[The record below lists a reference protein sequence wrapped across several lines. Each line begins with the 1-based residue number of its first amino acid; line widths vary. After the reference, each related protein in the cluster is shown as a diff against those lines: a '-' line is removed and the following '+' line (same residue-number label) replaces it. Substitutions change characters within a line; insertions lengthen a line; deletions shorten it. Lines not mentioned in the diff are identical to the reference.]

1 MAGDPQVRFIVL
13 LFAGGA
19 LLLVGLAL
27 HAAVKR
33 LRFGVTRLRLDEPP
47 VLGGSLSG
55 RLILPSALERAS
67 ALSLTLECERKQTR
81 LSWFGLRADVTVDSL
96 KLWRE
101 VQKLDPALLG
111 PAPRGNR
118 VTLPVSFA
126 IPSETRLAVAA
137 VDRMQWCLR
146 VSASEP
152 RFEDDF
158 AVPVGRRTQ

>member
-1 MAGDPQVRFIVL
+1 MVRAIVVP

-33 LRFGVTRLRLDEPP
+33 LRFGVSKLRLDEPP

-67 ALSLTLECERKQTR
+67 ELSLTLECERKQMR
-81 LSWFGLRADVTVDSL
+81 LSWFLLRADVTVDSL
-96 KLWRE
+96 KLWSE
-101 VQKLDPALLG
+101 VQRPDPAILG
-111 PAPRGNR
+111 HAPEGSR
-118 VTLPVSFA
+118 VVLPVSFA
-126 IPSETRLAVAA
+126 IPSEARLAAA
-137 VDRMQWCLR
+137 GVDRMQWRLR
-146 VSASEP
+146 VSTSRP

-158 AVPVGRRTQ
+158 GVPVGRRTQ